1 MDVLNDVLSDFLKLS
16 LPRKSS
22 RCYLCSRADLGH
34 DGYSLWGEAN
44 DMALYKT
51 TAKGQTY
58 IWKDG
63 KFVKLVGAALLAYR
77 RASHSL

>member
-1 MDVLNDVLSDFLKLS
+1 MMVTAL
-16 LPRKSS
+16 
-22 RCYLCSRADLGH
+22 
-34 DGYSLWGEAN
+34 GEAN
-44 DMALYKT
+44 EMALYKT

-77 RASHSL
+77 RASHGL